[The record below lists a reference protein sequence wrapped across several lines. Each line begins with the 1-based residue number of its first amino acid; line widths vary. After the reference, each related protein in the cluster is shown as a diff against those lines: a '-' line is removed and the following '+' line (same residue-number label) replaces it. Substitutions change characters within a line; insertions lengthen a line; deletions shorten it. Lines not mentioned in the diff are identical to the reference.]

1 MISKAFVV
9 GEYQRKA
16 EALARCGVE
25 LTVIIPDGWNERNG
39 ALPLERA
46 YTEGYRL
53 LVVPMRF
60 NGNYHLHFYPT
71 LAARIRE
78 LRPQIIHIDEEPYNL
93 ATWQTLR
100 LARQHKVRTVLS
112 TWQNLYRR
120 YPPPFAWGER
130 YALRNTDHLIA
141 GTQSAADVWR
151 TKRYA
156 GPLTIIPQFGVDTD
170 RFKPD
175 ETRIPKATLQIGYI
189 GRLVPEKGVDL
200 LLNALSGLQD
210 QRWHLQI
217 VGQGPERAALERL
230 AAALGITGR
239 VTFRGQLPSM
249 DLPAVFQQL
258 DLLVIPSRT
267 RPNWKEQFG
276 RVIIEANGCGV
287 PVLGSDSG
295 AIPDSIGAGGRIF
308 REDDLHNL
316 REQLSALL
324 DDEPARRALGAAGR
338 AQVLAYYTQE
348 QIATATVAVYAAV
361 LDSRSS

>member
-16 EALARCGVE
+16 EAIARCGVD
-25 LTVIIPDGWNERNG
+25 LTVIIPDGWNER
-39 ALPLERA
+39 ADPRPLERA

-53 LVVPMRF
+53 LVVPMRL

-78 LRPQIIHIDEEPYNL
+78 LRPEIIHIDEEPYNL
-93 ATWQTLR
+93 ATWQTIR
-100 LARQHKVRTVLS
+100 LARQHKARTVLS
-112 TWQNLYRR
+112 TWQNLNRR

-130 YALRNTDHLIA
+130 YALRHTDHLIT
-141 GTQSAADVWR
+141 GTQSIADVWR
-151 TKRYA
+151 TKGYA

-175 ETRIPKATLQIGYI
+175 ETHVPNATLQIGYI

-200 LLNALSGLQD
+200 LLNALSGLGD
-210 QRWHLQI
+210 RRWHLQI

-230 AAALGITGR
+230 TAALGLSER
-239 VTFRGQLPSM
+239 VTFRGQIASM
-249 DLPAVFQQL
+249 QIPTVLQEL

-276 RVIIEANGCGV
+276 RVIVEANACGV

-308 REDDLHNL
+308 REGDVQAL
-316 REQLSALL
+316 REQLVALL
-324 DDEPARRALGAAGR
+324 EDEPARRALGAAGR
-338 AQVLAYYTQE
+338 AQVLAHYTQE
-348 QIATATVAVYAAV
+348 QIAVATVEVYAS
-361 LDSRSS
+361 LK